1 MASVCWL
8 IAFIILVG
16 IEITT
21 MALTT
26 IWFAGGALL
35 AFILS
40 LVGASVNVQLVAFVI
55 VSFVLLFFTRP
66 LAAKY
71 LNDRTV
77 KTNVESLVG
86 KTARITAEVNNL
98 SSTGAAVV
106 NGQEWTARALRDDD
120 IYSEGTQ
127 VVIREIRGVKLIVEG
142 MENKTG
148 KVVNKEKKEQGE
160 L

>member
-1 MASVCWL
+1 MAAVCWL

-40 LVGASVNVQLVAFVI
+40 LFGASVNVQLVAFVI

-77 KTNVESLVG
+77 KTNVEGLVG
-86 KTARITAEVNNL
+86 KAARITAEVNNL

-142 MENKTG
+142 IEHKVENK
-148 KVVNKEKKEQGE
+148 EQKKEQGE